1 MAAVL
6 HLGNLDFIQPDEN
19 FPPTPADPALFKTIC
34 GLLALDEKL
43 LISLLYNLPD
53 DRTYQPSN
61 RAAINTLTEIYIN
74 RDFLAQTIYGIVYD
88 WMVLQLNAFLANDEM
103 CTRVITLVDIPG
115 MISEPTY
122 GALCSNLL
130 CELLHD
136 HCVSQLVEAK
146 LLEFREEDI
155 EIPNIVVPNR
165 QETVDVIM
173 AILYF
178 VAEVP
183 NCSNDT
189 MVTCLANLQSSQ
201 TTEVI
206 IDYDDTACTLR
217 HSGGIVSYSY
227 QSLRDSAGMAVSD
240 QWVGSMRQTGNL
252 VLRQVSTQQFTTLME
267 REALF
272 LQSLREGVDGASM
285 PNEQKGI
292 DAIKGSVSKIID
304 TLTGMDT
311 VVVTSFRSSPSEF
324 TRSRLPKTNLE
335 DDGPKR
341 VRDDLAADCIIPQ
354 LQESVLIPLI
364 KWSLVGYS
372 EFIPHLDFLRYSKLA
387 PDVDLEGEPKQL
399 CDDIC
404 RVCLLPDDYQVGK
417 TVVVLKKGQ
426 TRLLDS
432 HLTACQEDAAT
443 KMQSMARKWLTQMQE
458 QPKKELKLSAVLKMQ
473 TAIRAYRARSIT
485 NEIKSERK
493 EAQDE
498 ILRAQEEQ
506 SAMEKEVQED
516 DAAGLLQRQ
525 FRGFKGRSSA
535 AAKLRAVTLIQA
547 AWRRSDTSSRVAYLR
562 KKYLALVVSVQ
573 RHIRGYLARKHT
585 KQSAISNQAACII
598 QEAFLRH
605 LARRHTAAAQIQAWW
620 RKMLADLAI
629 HWVLRQFRRSV
640 FITQFAYSSMKAKT
654 LAQEYANYQSSVEEI
669 TNQFGAAGGSTDAR
683 DAVNAKFEDQMKLG
697 IDAAYRNNDEIEIQR
712 VIRFATEEDL
722 PVIVDYAT
730 DALYNMNKNAN
741 GGGSSRGSTPRSN
754 RSRVSATAAA
764 LRTAPPPP
772 KDSPPP
778 GKATSRLSA
787 RR

>member
-1 MAAVL
+1 
-6 HLGNLDFIQPDEN
+6 
-19 FPPTPADPALFKTIC
+19 
-34 GLLALDEKL
+34 
-43 LISLLYNLPD
+43 
-53 DRTYQPSN
+53 
-61 RAAINTLTEIYIN
+61 
-74 RDFLAQTIYGIVYD
+74 
-88 WMVLQLNAFLANDEM
+88 
-103 CTRVITLVDIPG
+103 
-115 MISEPTY
+115 
-122 GALCSNLL
+122 
-130 CELLHD
+130 
-136 HCVSQLVEAK
+136 
-146 LLEFREEDI
+146 
-155 EIPNIVVPNR
+155 
-165 QETVDVIM
+165 
-173 AILYF
+173 
-178 VAEVP
+178 
-183 NCSNDT
+183 
-189 MVTCLANLQSSQ
+189 
-201 TTEVI
+201 
-206 IDYDDTACTLR
+206 
-217 HSGGIVSYSY
+217 
-227 QSLRDSAGMAVSD
+227 
-240 QWVGSMRQTGNL
+240 
-252 VLRQVSTQQFTTLME
+252 
-267 REALF
+267 
-272 LQSLREGVDGASM
+272 
-285 PNEQKGI
+285 
-292 DAIKGSVSKIID
+292 
-304 TLTGMDT
+304 
-311 VVVTSFRSSPSEF
+311 
-324 TRSRLPKTNLE
+324 
-335 DDGPKR
+335 
-341 VRDDLAADCIIPQ
+341 
-354 LQESVLIPLI
+354 
-364 KWSLVGYS
+364 VGYS